1 VWGNHGERDMERR
14 KLLIGL
20 GSLTAAGSAVIGTGA
35 FTTAQSDRT
44 VDVNV
49 AAEESGSV
57 GITGLNDTCASG
69 TGDGELELDFDE
81 DSGPG
86 TFHGDAEDVNADST
100 SDFAE
105 VFGIANTAG
114 QGDARVI
121 IEATESG
128 DLASLNPTVDGEK
141 TTAIDPG
148 PPSGWLTTVMWIT
161 CRSSSSRTLLMWISK
176 WERSP
181 QTSSLGISAARSPST
196 SALEGT
202 ATSFRMFSASR

>member
-1 VWGNHGERDMERR
+1 MWGNHGERDTERR

-49 AAEESGSV
+49 TAEESGSV

-121 IEATESG
+121 IEATGSG

-141 TTAIDPG
+141 ATAIDPG
-148 PPSGWLTTVMWIT
+148 TPLRAADHSDVDNLPKLVQPDAVDVDIEMGTKPADQFTGDISGTLTIHF
-161 CRSSSSRTLLMWISK
+161 
-176 WERSP
+176 
-181 QTSSLGISAARSPST
+181 
-196 SALEGT
+196 GT
-202 ATSFRMFSASR
+202 GGDRDELSDVLS